1 MLPNLRDLELFVA
14 VVDEGSITA
23 GALSVGLS
31 LSSAST
37 RITAMERA
45 HGELLHRHRGGVVP
59 TPAGDLLARHA
70 RRVLTEAHDL
80 ERELTAHR
88 HGLHHE
94 IRLASNT
101 SAADTLTEFIASS
114 LARLPDIQIVLSETS
129 SRDAIERVVNGTAD
143 MAVVSAPP
151 EHTGLIA
158 QELWADP
165 LVIVQAPQARPGAPE
180 HGHPTFHDILHGPMI
195 GLTEG
200 NPLQSQIDSQAR
212 LLGFKPSYRVRLPTL
227 SAVLAVASTG
237 AGAAVIPQGTA
248 QRLKAAKPTVHLM
261 SEPWAQRQA
270 LLLTRQGANE
280 QETTRAFTQALL
292 RYREEVD
299 G

>member
-14 VVDEGSITA
+14 VVDAGSITA
-23 GALSVGLS
+23 GALTVGLS

-37 RITAMERA
+37 RITAMERT
-45 HGELLHRHRGGVVP
+45 HGALLSRHRGGAVP
-59 TPAGDLLARHA
+59 TPTGDLLARHA
-70 RRVLTEAHDL
+70 RRVLSEAHDL
-80 ERELTAHR
+80 DRELAAYR

-101 SAADTLTEFIASS
+101 SAVDTLTEFIASS

-129 SRDAIERVVNGTAD
+129 SRDAIERVANGTAD

-151 EHTGLIA
+151 EHAGLVA

-165 LVIVQAPQARPGAPE
+165 LVIVQAPQLGQGE

-200 NPLQSQIDSQAR
+200 NPLQIQIDSQAR
-212 LLGFKPSYRVRLPTL
+212 LLGFEPSYRVRLPTL

-248 QRLKAAKPTVHLM
+248 QRLRAAKPTVHLM

-292 RYREEVD
+292 HYREEMD